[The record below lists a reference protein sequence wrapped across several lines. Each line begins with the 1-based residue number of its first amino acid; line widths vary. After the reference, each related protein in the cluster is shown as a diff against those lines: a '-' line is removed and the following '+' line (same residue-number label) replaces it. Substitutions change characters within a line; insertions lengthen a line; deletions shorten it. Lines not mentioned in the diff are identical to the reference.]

1 MARLAALLAVLD
13 CPKEKVSNLQM
24 RALREMINPALQTN
38 VSSRLHAE
46 EEPGSDEVSSEQGVT
61 GSPVWQQLPTIERQ
75 GIDTKNAFSPQGP
88 EAWPS
93 KDMTNPALQTNH
105 GCSRLVP
112 AEEESAWREVSDHKP
127 GCSDHKPGCESN
139 GCSSEEEAG
148 REVSSDGGVTEGE
161 SSDHDHQLSPTIDR
175 RGIDMQNAFSPQR
188 PEGCPST
195 YLMNPALQTDGSSSE
210 EEAGRE
216 VSSER
221 GLTEG
226 ASSDHDSD
234 HDHLLSP
241 TIERRGI
248 DMENAFSQQRSDEV
262 TAVKSSGVPETDLDS
277 QETLGEPQNRA
288 VQLEIP
294 RPWVESLGLAEL
306 LVQPQNR
313 LFTIDPLN
321 RSYVERGRAE
331 LLVKPQNRLV
341 TIDP

>member
-1 MARLAALLAVLD
+1 MAADRND
-13 CPKEKVSNLQM
+13 ESSSPNQNGC
-24 RALREMINPALQTN
+24 
-38 VSSRLHAE
+38 SRLVPTE
-46 EEPGSDEVSSEQGVT
+46 EEPGTWEVSSEQRVT
-61 GSPVWQQLPTIERQ
+61 KGPSPDQQLPTITRR
-75 GIDTKNAFSPQGP
+75 GIDTQNAFSPQGP

-112 AEEESAWREVSDHKP
+112 AEEETAWGEVSSEHGVESSDHKP
-127 GCSDHKPGCESN
+127 GCKTN

-148 REVSSDGGVTEGE
+148 REVSSERGVTEGE
-161 SSDHDHQLSPTIDR
+161 SCDHDHQLSPTIDR

-248 DMENAFSQQRSDEV
+248 DMENAFSPQRSDEV
-262 TAVKSSGVPETDLDS
+262 TSVKSSGVPAATGTDLDS
-277 QETLGEPQNRA
+277 QDTVGEPQNRD
-288 VQLEIP
+288 VQSEIL
-294 RPWVESLGLAEL
+294 RSWVESSQQG
-306 LVQPQNR
+306 PR
-313 LFTIDPLN
+313 D
-321 RSYVERGRAE
+321 
-331 LLVKPQNRLV
+331 
-341 TIDP
+341 